1 MKKLLWEATFIIWS
15 WTVQKNKK
23 GGNATT
29 HRNPLKKVQNI
40 GNSLDLIDVCRTLN
54 PDGKRFT
61 WRRTKPEVHCRLD
74 YFMISSSLITAI
86 TNADIL
92 PGYRTDHSLIT
103 IHLAG
108 NNNPRGPGSGNSIR
122 LFCWTASIELIKKTI
137 HEVAMENRN
146 NDDVD
151 VVLLWDTV
159 KMQILSRSLKY
170 AREKKDKERKK
181 TNSHQFLGVAAAVV
195 SMLNLFP

>member
-1 MKKLLWEATFIIWS
+1 MHRTRTILLFPKIFSIICTLLNVKKFIWEGTFIIWS

-40 GNSLDLIDVCRTLN
+40 ANSLDLIDVWRTLN

-86 TNADIL
+86 TNAEIL
-92 PGYRTDHSLIT
+92 PGYRTDHPLIT

-108 NNNPRGPGSGNSIR
+108 NNNPRGPGFWKLNTSFLLDSEY
-122 LFCWTASIELIKKTI
+122 IETIKKTI
-137 HEVAMENRN
+137 DEVSMENRN

-151 VVLLWDTV
+151 VVLLWDTMA
-159 KMQILSRSLKY
+159 MQILSRSQKY
-170 AREKKDKERKK
+170 AREKK
-181 TNSHQFLGVAAAVV
+181 G
-195 SMLNLFP
+195 

>member
-1 MKKLLWEATFIIWS
+1 MHRTRTILLFPKIFSIICTLLNVKKLLWQATFIIWS
-15 WTVQKNKK
+15 QTVQRNKK

-40 GNSLDLIDVCRTLN
+40 ANSLDLIDVCRTLN

-103 IHLAG
+103 IHFAG
-108 NNNPRGPGSGNSIR
+108 NNNPRGPGFWKLNTSFQLDSEY
-122 LFCWTASIELIKKTI
+122 IEIIKKTI
-137 HEVAMENRN
+137 DEVSMENRN

-151 VVLLWDTV
+151 VVLLWDTMT
-159 KMQILSRSLKY
+159 MQILSRSLKY
-170 AREKKDKERKK
+170 AREKK
-181 TNSHQFLGVAAAVV
+181 G
-195 SMLNLFP
+195 

>member
-1 MKKLLWEATFIIWS
+1 M
-15 WTVQKNKK
+15 
-23 GGNATT
+23 
-29 HRNPLKKVQNI
+29 
-40 GNSLDLIDVCRTLN
+40 CRTLN

-103 IHLAG
+103 IHFAG
-108 NNNPRGPGSGNSIR
+108 NNNPRGPGFWKLNTSFQLDSEY
-122 LFCWTASIELIKKTI
+122 IEIIKKTI
-137 HEVAMENRN
+137 DEVSMENRN

-151 VVLLWDTV
+151 VVLLWDTMT
-159 KMQILSRSLKY
+159 MQILSRPLKY
-170 AREKKDKERKK
+170 AREKK
-181 TNSHQFLGVAAAVV
+181 G
-195 SMLNLFP
+195 

>member
-1 MKKLLWEATFIIWS
+1 MYRTRTILLFPKIFSIICSLLNLKKLLWEATLIWS

-23 GGNATT
+23 GGNAST

-40 GNSLDLIDVCRTLN
+40 ANSLDLIDVWRTLN

-108 NNNPRGPGSGNSIR
+108 NNNPRGPGSGSSIR
-122 LFCWTASIELIKKTI
+122 LFFCEYIELIKKNYRWSCNG
-137 HEVAMENRN
+137 EQKQWRCRCCPA
-146 NDDVD
+146 
-151 VVLLWDTV
+151 LLWDAI
-159 KMQILSRSLKY
+159 KMQILSS
-170 AREKKDKERKK
+170 
-181 TNSHQFLGVAAAVV
+181 
-195 SMLNLFP
+195 

>member
-1 MKKLLWEATFIIWS
+1 MHRTRTILLFPKIFSIICSLLNVKKFIWAATFIIWS

-40 GNSLDLIDVCRTLN
+40 ANSLDLIDVWRTLN

-86 TNADIL
+86 TNAEIL

-108 NNNPRGPGSGNSIR
+108 NNNPRGPGSGSSIR
-122 LFCWTASIELIKKTI
+122 LLCCEYIELIKKTI
-137 HEVAMENRN
+137 DEVAMENRN

-151 VVLLWDTV
+151 
-159 KMQILSRSLKY
+159 
-170 AREKKDKERKK
+170 
-181 TNSHQFLGVAAAVV
+181 AVQP
-195 SMLNLFP
+195 SSGTL

>member
-1 MKKLLWEATFIIWS
+1 MHRTKTILLFPKIFSIICSLLNVKKLLWEETLIWS

-40 GNSLDLIDVCRTLN
+40 ANSLDLIDVCRTLN

-86 TNADIL
+86 TNAEIL
-92 PGYRTDHSLIT
+92 PGYRTDHPLIT

-108 NNNPRGPGSGNSIR
+108 NNNPWGPGLWKLNTSFLLDSEY
-122 LFCWTASIELIKKTI
+122 IETIKKTI
-137 HEVAMENRN
+137 DEVSMENRN

-151 VVLLWDTV
+151 VVLLWDTMT
-159 KMQILSRSLKY
+159 MQILSRSLKY
-170 AREKKDKERKK
+170 AREKK
-181 TNSHQFLGVAAAVV
+181 G
-195 SMLNLFP
+195 